1 MGSLA
6 NKWALA
12 YKGRSLSH
20 ATTALRNK
28 MQAIGFIRAGRQA
41 VEPIKFL
48 TTAEIWNFRVTETAF
63 EQALHAR
70 TADMLDACTQCG
82 KCVEICPVTGPAGVG
97 DATPKAV
104 ISGVLDIVR
113 FGDGSPAA
121 QAWAKGC
128 ALTGDCIAA
137 CPEGINP
144 RFLLAM
150 ARVAL
155 ARQSTELR
163 DRRKRGIEN
172 FRLVADGVNVLAR
185 MQLDDADLARL
196 GQQVSERLHNGST
209 AQPGE
214 RPDFVFYTGCN
225 VLKTPHMALFALDI
239 MDVLGVTYKV
249 MGGPTHCCGVV
260 QLRTGDTEVSGR
272 VATNSLDRLAEG
284 KAGVIS
290 WCASCHVQFTE
301 YTLPTIEKV
310 RGSRPFEM
318 TPFMLFLKTRF
329 DDLRPMLRNPVPM
342 RIALHKHPGVK
353 GVVEAGTALL
363 RMVPGIEIVDLAQPA
378 VGLMSN
384 ALNALPDY
392 KRGLQLAEL
401 EAAATA
407 KIDALVAIYHVDHR
421 ELCAH
426 ERDWPF
432 RIINILDIV
441 GASMGLHHDDHF
453 KRLKIMQDADAIVA
467 DCKELIAAH
476 GIDLAQ
482 AREVV
487 VKAMLNEQPLP
498 LAGRKVDAGGAA
510 AYIARPR

>member
-1 MGSLA
+1 MA
-6 NKWALA
+6 
-12 YKGRSLSH
+12 
-20 ATTALRNK
+20 
-28 MQAIGFIRAGRQA
+28 
-41 VEPIKFL
+41 
-48 TTAEIWNFRVTETAF
+48 ETAF
-63 EQALHAR
+63 EAALTAR
-70 TADMLDACTQCG
+70 TADMLDACTRCG
-82 KCVEICPVTGPAGVG
+82 KCVEVCPVSKPAGVG
-97 DATPKAV
+97 DATPESV

-113 FGDGSPAA
+113 TGEGPAA
-121 QAWAKGC
+121 SKAWAKGC
-128 ALTGDCIAA
+128 ALTGDCITA
-137 CPEGINP
+137 CGDGVNP

-155 ARQSTELR
+155 AKQSVELR
-163 DRRKRGIEN
+163 DRRKQGIEN
-172 FRLVADGVNVLAR
+172 FRLIADGVNVLAR
-185 MQLDDADLARL
+185 MQLDEDELARL
-196 GQQVSERLHNGST
+196 GQQVNERLQNGST
-209 AQPGE
+209 AKPGE

-225 VLKTPHMALFALDI
+225 VLKTPHMALIALDM
-239 MDVLGVTYKV
+239 MDALGVTYRV
-249 MGGPTHCCGVV
+249 MGGPTHCCGVI
-260 QLRTGDTEVSGR
+260 QLRAGDTDVSGR
-272 VATNSLDRLAEG
+272 VATSSLDKLAEG
-284 KAGVIS
+284 KTGVIS

-301 YTLPTIEKV
+301 TTIPTVEKV

-329 DDLRPMLRNPVPM
+329 EDLRPMLKNPVPI

-353 GVVEAGTALL
+353 GVVEAGTELL
-363 RMVPGIEIVDLAQPA
+363 RMVPGIEIVDLHQPA

-401 EAAATA
+401 EAAEAA
-407 KIDALVAIYHVDHR
+407 GVDALVAIYHVDHR

-467 DCKELIAAH
+467 DCKDMIEAYR
-476 GIDLAQ
+476 IDPAM
-482 AREVV
+482 ARSVV

-498 LAGRKVDAGGAA
+498 LVGQRLDRGKGAA
-510 AYIARPR
+510 YMPRP

>member
-1 MGSLA
+1 MTETTFET
-6 NKWALA
+6 ALA
-12 YKGRSLSH
+12 
-20 ATTALRNK
+20 
-28 MQAIGFIRAGRQA
+28 
-41 VEPIKFL
+41 
-48 TTAEIWNFRVTETAF
+48 
-63 EQALHAR
+63 AR
-70 TADMLDACTQCG
+70 TAEMLDACTRCG
-82 KCVEICPVTGPAGVG
+82 KCVEICPMAKPAGIG
-97 DATPKAV
+97 DAAPDDV

-113 FGDGSPAA
+113 TGEGPAA
-121 QAWAKGC
+121 SKAWAKGC

-137 CPEGINP
+137 CDQAVNP

-150 ARVAL
+150 ARIAM
-155 ARQSTELR
+155 AKQSSELR
-163 DRRKRGIEN
+163 GRRKQGIEN

-185 MQLDDADLARL
+185 MQLDEVELSRL
-196 GQQVSERLHNGST
+196 GQYVNERLAHGST
-209 AQPGE
+209 AKPGE

-225 VLKTPHMALFALDI
+225 VLKTPHMALIALDI
-239 MDVLGVTYKV
+239 MDALGVTYRV
-249 MGGPTHCCGVV
+249 MGGPTHCCGVI

-272 VATNSLDRLAEG
+272 MATSSLDKLAEG

-301 YTLPTIEKV
+301 TTIPTIEKV

-318 TPFMLFLKTRF
+318 TPFMLFLKTHF
-329 DDLRPMLRNPVPM
+329 EDLRPMLKTPVPM

-353 GVVEAGTALL
+353 GVVEAGTELL
-363 RMVPGIEIVDLAQPA
+363 RMVPGIEIVDLHQPA

-384 ALNALPDY
+384 SLNALPDY

-401 EAAATA
+401 EAAAAAGVET
-407 KIDALVAIYHVDHR
+407 LVAIYHVDHR

-467 DCKELIAAH
+467 DCRDMIAAY
-476 GIDLAQ
+476 GIDPAA

-487 VKAMLNEQPLP
+487 VKAMLKEQPLP
-498 LAGRKVDAGGAA
+498 LVGRRVDGSGRA
-510 AYIARPR
+510 AYMPPS

>member
-1 MGSLA
+1 MPSRGAIMLA
-6 NKWALA
+6 TGPDSMTETVFEAALA
-12 YKGRSLSH
+12 
-20 ATTALRNK
+20 
-28 MQAIGFIRAGRQA
+28 
-41 VEPIKFL
+41 
-48 TTAEIWNFRVTETAF
+48 
-63 EQALHAR
+63 AR
-70 TADMLDACTQCG
+70 TAEMLAACTRCG
-82 KCVEICPVTGPAGVG
+82 KCVEVCPMAKPAGVG
-97 DATPKAV
+97 DATPESV

-113 FGDGSPAA
+113 TGEGPMASR
-121 QAWAKGC
+121 AWARGC

-137 CPEGINP
+137 CGDGVNP

-150 ARVAL
+150 ARVAM
-155 ARQSTELR
+155 AKKASDPR
-163 DRRKRGIEN
+163 DRRKQGIEN

-185 MQLDDADLARL
+185 MQLDETELSRL
-196 GQQVSERLHNGST
+196 GQYVNERLQNGST
-209 AQPGE
+209 AEPGE

-225 VLKTPHMALFALDI
+225 VLKTPHMALTALDI
-239 MDVLGVTYKV
+239 MDALGVTYRV
-249 MGGPTHCCGVV
+249 MGGPTHCCGVI
-260 QLRTGDTEVSGR
+260 QLRSGDTEVSGR
-272 VATNSLDRLAEG
+272 VATNSLDKLAEG
-284 KAGVIS
+284 KTGVIS

-301 YTLPTIEKV
+301 NTIPTIEKV

-329 DDLRPMLRNPVPM
+329 EDLRPMLKNPINL

-353 GVVEAGTALL
+353 GVVEAGTELL
-363 RMVPGIEIVDLAQPA
+363 RMVPGIEIVDLHQPA

-401 EAAATA
+401 EAAEAA
-407 KIDALVAIYHVDHR
+407 AVDALVAIYHVDHR

-467 DCKELIAAH
+467 DCKDMIAAYQ
-476 GIDLAQ
+476 IDPAF

-487 VKAMLNEQPLP
+487 VKAMLTEQPLP
-498 LAGRKVDAGGAA
+498 LRTSS
-510 AYIARPR
+510 

>member
-1 MGSLA
+1 MQSRGAIMLA
-6 NKWALA
+6 TGPDSMTETVFEAALA
-12 YKGRSLSH
+12 
-20 ATTALRNK
+20 
-28 MQAIGFIRAGRQA
+28 
-41 VEPIKFL
+41 
-48 TTAEIWNFRVTETAF
+48 
-63 EQALHAR
+63 AR
-70 TADMLDACTQCG
+70 TAEMLAACTRCG
-82 KCVEICPVTGPAGVG
+82 KCVEVCPMAKPAGVG
-97 DATPKAV
+97 DATPQSV

-113 FGDGSPAA
+113 TGEGPMASR
-121 QAWAKGC
+121 AWAKGC

-137 CPEGINP
+137 CGDGVNP

-150 ARVAL
+150 ARVAM
-155 ARQSTELR
+155 AKQASEPR
-163 DRRKRGIEN
+163 DRRKQGIEN

-185 MQLDDADLARL
+185 MQLDETDLSRL
-196 GQQVSERLHNGST
+196 GQYVNERLQNGST
-209 AQPGE
+209 AKRGE

-225 VLKTPHMALFALDI
+225 VLKTPHMALTALDI
-239 MDVLGVTYKV
+239 MDALGVTYRV
-249 MGGPTHCCGVV
+249 MGGPTHCCGVI

-272 VATNSLDRLAEG
+272 VATNSLDKLAEG
-284 KAGVIS
+284 KTGVIS

-301 YTLPTIEKV
+301 NTIPTIEKV

-329 DDLRPMLRNPVPM
+329 EDLRPMLKNPVNL

-353 GVVEAGTALL
+353 GVVEAGTELL
-363 RMVPGIEIVDLAQPA
+363 RMVPGIEIVDLHQPA

-401 EAAATA
+401 EAAEAA
-407 KIDALVAIYHVDHR
+407 ALDALVAIYHVDHR

-467 DCKELIAAH
+467 DCKDMIAAYQ
-476 GIDLAQ
+476 IDPAF

-498 LAGRKVDAGGAA
+498 LRTSS
-510 AYIARPR
+510 